1 VIHDTCVNVGV
12 GHVSFTVINYD
23 APD

>member
-12 GHVSFTVINYD
+12 GHAPFTVIN
-23 APD
+23 

>member
-12 GHVSFTVINYD
+12 GHVPFTVINCS